1 MNQLSAIAFLQS
13 RILLRSILS
22 VARSWPRTSLWSLNV
37 IFIAVI
43 FAAWSQAPKDLNNWS
58 PPFEVTS
65 CLAVILVSIGLALE
79 LAFGIGMQRGEHDD
93 EIYLLALG
101 VDPRVEALRRRS
113 SAFVAGV
120 LVYGFR
126 GLPFAI
132 FLLPH
137 TEAAAALIR
146 LSGLLLAIGA
156 LLAIAPLA
164 IALWRSRLRKVV
176 TLLAVSLSLVALATI
191 AALLLPAFEAVRR
204 LEVRM
209 ADAFATPMPPLFW
222 IVLVLIAAA
231 IWGAVT
237 GPARM
242 EDTDADSKIDNAA
255 ELIASENV
263 LPFMRP
269 YIGRAYMTGAW
280 AELWRVETI
289 SWRRGMRNSLSVAL
303 AVAVAVGAVGG
314 LIARTA
320 NPQVLWFIAFLLANG
335 FIVFNASLTTRTI
348 ADVAQPLWW
357 LSADNI
363 SYRLG
368 VQAVLAIAPQSIVV
382 LGATA
387 SYFAILQP
395 SYIGVASLFSAAMV
409 LLSAAVGAATSVAFP
424 IPLDAYGPGWLLR
437 ILSTYAMVFVA
448 FAVPT
453 AILAHAS
460 FNIAAITLP
469 ILLIAEAT
477 ALYLLAI
484 QFASRRPERLF
495 F

>member
-1 MNQLSAIAFLQS
+1 
-13 RILLRSILS
+13 LL
-22 VARSWPRTSLWSLNV
+22 WTLNV
-37 IFIAVI
+37 IFIAVV
-43 FAAWSQAPKDLNNWS
+43 FVAWSQAPKDLNNWS
-58 PPFEVTS
+58 PPFELAS
-65 CLAVILVSIGLALE
+65 CLAVILVSLGLALE
-79 LAFGIGMQRGEHDD
+79 LAFGIGFQRGEHDD

-126 GLPFAI
+126 ALPFAI

-156 LLAIAPLA
+156 LLAIAPLSIA
-164 IALWRSRLRKVV
+164 IWRSRLRKVV
-176 TLLAVSLSLVALATI
+176 TLLVASLSLIAVATI
-191 AALLLPAFEAVRR
+191 AALLLPAFEPVRR
-204 LEVRM
+204 LQDRLT
-209 ADAFATPMPPLFW
+209 DAFATPMPPLFW
-222 IVLVLIAAA
+222 IVLVLIAVA

-237 GPARM
+237 GPARI
-242 EDTDADSKIDNAA
+242 ENTDADSKIDNAA
-255 ELIASENV
+255 GLSTAENV
-263 LPFMRP
+263 MPFVRP
-269 YIGRAYMTGAW
+269 YSGKAYMTGAW

-289 SWRRGMRNSLSVAL
+289 SWKRGMRNSLSVAL
-303 AVAVAVGAVGG
+303 AVAVAAGTVGG

-335 FIVFNASLTTRTI
+335 LIVFNASLTTRTI